1 MAVECG
7 VIAGIFLL
15 LVLIYFRRGH
25 SEWAIVTLPLI
36 LLPLTDF
43 VVEMVM
49 IKMFKVQVTAFG
61 AMLSLVIAVAAS
73 AAWIGAASS
82 KLKAKHNRRT
92 AATFIGISNVFNVA
106 LAAILIMDILSRAEK
121 LEAIIK

>member
-7 VIAGIFLL
+7 VIAGIFIL
-15 LVLIYFRRGH
+15 LVFIYFRRGH
-25 SEWAIVTLPLI
+25 NEWAIVTLPLI
-36 LLPLTDF
+36 LLPLADF
-43 VVEMVM
+43 VVEMVL

-61 AMLSLVIAVAAS
+61 AILTLVIAVAAS
-73 AAWIGAASS
+73 AAWIGAASNSLRS
-82 KLKAKHNRRT
+82 KHSKRT

-121 LEAIIK
+121 LEAIIQ

>member
-15 LVLIYFRRGH
+15 LALIYLRRGH
-25 SEWAIVTLPLI
+25 TEWTIVTLPLM

-43 VVEMVM
+43 VVEMVL
-49 IKMFKVQVTAFG
+49 IKMFKVEVSAFA
-61 AMLSLVIAVAAS
+61 AMLALVVAVAVS
-73 AAWIGAASS
+73 AAWIGVASN
-82 KLKAKHNRRT
+82 KLRTKHNKRT
-92 AATFIGISNVFNVA
+92 AATFIGISNVFNIA
-106 LAAILIMDILSRAEK
+106 LAAILINDILSRAEK

>member
-7 VIAGIFLL
+7 VIAGIFLMI
-15 LVLIYFRRGH
+15 VLIYFRRGH
-25 SEWAIVTLPLI
+25 SEWAIVTLPLT

-43 VVEMVM
+43 VVELVL

-61 AMLSLVIAVAAS
+61 AILSLVIAVAAS
-73 AAWIGAASS
+73 AAWIGVASNT
-82 KLKAKHNRRT
+82 LRAKHNKRT

-106 LAAILIMDILSRAEK
+106 LAAILILDILSRADK
-121 LEAIIK
+121 LEAIIH